1 MGDMANTA
9 TEKTSK
15 RSWFKG
21 LKSEYK
27 KIVWPDKETL
37 TKQSIAVVIV
47 TVILGLIISALDAL
61 IELGIG
67 VILG

>member
-1 MGDMANTA
+1 MGDMA
-9 TEKTSK
+9 KTSSEKAPK

-21 LKSEYK
+21 LKTEFK
-27 KIVWPDKETL
+27 KIVWPSKETL

-47 TVILGLIISALDAL
+47 TVILSVIIFALDAL
-61 IELGIG
+61 IDLGIG

>member
-1 MGDMANTA
+1 MGDMANTT
-9 TEKTSK
+9 TEKAPK

-21 LKSEYK
+21 LKSEFK
-27 KIVWPDKETL
+27 KIVWPNKETL

-47 TVILGLIISALDAL
+47 TVILGVIIFALDTL

>member
-1 MGDMANTA
+1 MGDMANTT
-9 TEKTSK
+9 TEKAPK

-21 LKSEYK
+21 LKTEFK
-27 KIVWPDKETL
+27 KIVWPGKDAL

-47 TVILGLIISALDAL
+47 TVILGVIIFALDTL